1 MKKRKSEMIYGVPPD
16 QLTIL
21 KDNGREFFITHKS
34 AKKGKISF
42 LITKA
47 LLENLWDTSLKINK
61 QPKLIISIPMENDE
75 FILNATLTKQSR

>member
-1 MKKRKSEMIYGVPPD
+1 MKKNKRENLVGVPPD

-34 AKKGKISF
+34 AKKGKVSF

-47 LLENLWDTSLKINK
+47 LLENLWATSLKINK
-61 QPKLIISIPMENDE
+61 QPKLIISIPTENDE
-75 FILNATLTKQSR
+75 FILTATLTKQSR